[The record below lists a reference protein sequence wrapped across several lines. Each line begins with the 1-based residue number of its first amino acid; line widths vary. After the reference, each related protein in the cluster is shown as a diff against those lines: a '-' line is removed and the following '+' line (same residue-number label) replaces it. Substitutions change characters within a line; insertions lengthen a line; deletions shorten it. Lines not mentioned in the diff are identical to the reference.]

1 MKIDPLST
9 ALKEIAETRAL
20 LESLL
25 ISSEQF
31 DYPKAKLAIGQ
42 LRKKLQNLAKTQ
54 ARFEELLREREPEI
68 RVLNFRQ
75 AAPPSAQNR

>member
-1 MKIDPLST
+1 MKIDPLGT
-9 ALKEIAETRAL
+9 ALREIAETRAL

-31 DYPKAKLAIGQ
+31 DYPKAKLAIGH
-42 LRKKLQNLAKTQ
+42 LRKKLQTLTKTK
-54 ARFEELLREREPEI
+54 ARFEDLLREREPNI

-75 AAPPSAQNR
+75 AAASAQSR